1 MPSTPKKMTFIEA
14 AQKNG
19 FMKKGAI
26 FKPLPKK
33 GTTAYNKIKSSM
45 K

>member
-1 MPSTPKKMTFIEA
+1 MPSIPKKMTFIQA
-14 AQKNG
+14 AQKHG
-19 FMKKGAI
+19 FMTKGAS
-26 FKPLPKK
+26 FRPLPKK

>member
-1 MPSTPKKMTFIEA
+1 MPSPKKMTFIQA
-14 AQKNG
+14 AQKHG
-19 FMKKGAI
+19 FMKNGAT

-33 GTTAYNKIKSSM
+33 GTTGYNKIKASM